1 MASLSAWWSAL
12 KRRFRRRFWRP
23 APLKAP
29 FAEPLPAPSP
39 APPPLLGAGRV
50 QAALALQ
57 GGGAH
62 GAFTWGVLEALLADD
77 RLDIVA
83 VSGASA
89 GAMNGAMLLQ
99 GLATGGPDGARE
111 LLETFWRRIASSS
124 AAGTFAPSLFG
135 RLLGDWNVDH
145 SPAALA
151 FEHAGRWVGPY
162 DAQPADF
169 HPLRRVLADIIDE
182 PTLRAASA
190 GFYVSATDV
199 ASGALRIFQRDE
211 IGVDALLASACLPNL
226 FQAVRIDGRDYWDG
240 GYLANPALFPLVDNH
255 PDADLILVTVNPF
268 DAPETPRRPDAIAAR
283 LAQITF
289 NAPLRRELQGLNG
302 ADGLRLHH
310 IPAADG
316 LRQVGRYS
324 KLSADWGFLNWL
336 RELGRAAGADW
347 LARAADR
354 LGVASSLEAA

>member
-12 KRRFRRRFWRP
+12 KRRFKRPPPRAASLPEPPPP
-23 APLKAP
+23 APL
-29 FAEPLPAPSP
+29 PSP
-39 APPPLLGAGRV
+39 PPSLETGRIR
-50 QAALALQ
+50 AALALQ

-62 GAFTWGVLEALLADD
+62 GAFTWGVLETLLADD

-99 GLATGGPDGARE
+99 GLATGGPDGARD
-111 LLETFWRRIASSS
+111 LLEAFWRRISSS
-124 AAGTFAPSLFG
+124 SGAGAFAPSLFG
-135 RLLGDWNVDH
+135 RMLGDWNVDH
-145 SPAALA
+145 SLTALA

-169 HPLRRVLADIIDE
+169 HPLRRVLTDIIDE
-182 PTLRAASA
+182 PALRGASA

-199 ASGALRIFQRDE
+199 VSGGLRIFHREE

-240 GYLANPALFPLVDNH
+240 GYLANPALFPLVENH

-289 NAPLRRELQGLNG
+289 NAPLRRELQGLHG
-302 ADGLRLHH
+302 AAGLRLHH
-310 IPAADG
+310 IPAADA

-347 LARAADR
+347 LARSADR